1 MNERTKEGREAAED
15 PEADDAETGDG
26 REERGSPGETRNGEG
41 MPAPASTVKASLL
54 WGVIGGLSFLV
65 LIQGY
70 ELLTDQGVAL
80 AVKFGVAALVAVLA
94 GVSTYTLQERL
105 QAENES
111 A

>member
-15 PEADDAETGDG
+15 PEADDAETDDG

-70 ELLTDQGVAL
+70 ELLTDQGV
-80 AVKFGVAALVAVLA
+80 
-94 GVSTYTLQERL
+94 
-105 QAENES
+105 
-111 A
+111 